1 MNLADN
7 YYKKKSLQVKIA
19 VIIYTIYVMFSMK
32 YLSVTLI
39 KSLQKLL
46 ISS

>member
-1 MNLADN
+1 MNLADK
-7 YYKKKSLQVKIA
+7 YYKKKSLQVKIT
-19 VIIYTIYVMFSMK
+19 VIIYTIYIMFSMK

-46 ISS
+46 ISR